1 MLADRFAGQL
11 DKMAAGLVGD
21 GSECF
26 GYDDDI
32 SQDHD
37 WGAAVCIWLSRS
49 DFEAFGEALQSELDA
64 LPKTFRGFPVR
75 TGSTWGGRRTG
86 VFEIG
91 QFYRRFTGLD
101 RLPRASQE
109 WMGIPESNLAAAT
122 NGAVFTDGPGEFT
135 RFREGL
141 LAFYPPDIRLQKIAA
156 RCMKIAQAGQYNYPR
171 CTGRGEFVAARV
183 AEAEFIDAAISMVF
197 LLNHAY
203 KPFYKW
209 MHRAL
214 IGLPILGPEMYT
226 LLSDLACDEAT
237 PGVSAACGDRHREKV
252 QLVEIACA
260 LIIKEL
266 RRQGLSGSTS
276 DFLLDHGPAVQDK
289 IEDPTIRTLGPW
301 LDPSEH

>member
-1 MLADRFAGQL
+1 MLAGKFAHQL
-11 DKMAAGLVGD
+11 DGIAAGLVGD

-37 WGAAVCIWLSRS
+37 WGAAICIWLDR
-49 DFEAFGEALQSELDA
+49 DDYEAYGHALQSEIDA
-64 LPKTFRGFPVR
+64 LPQAFRGFLAR
-75 TGSTWGGRRTG
+75 NKSAWGGGRTG

-101 RLPRASQE
+101 HVPRTLQE
-109 WMGIPESNLAAAT
+109 WLRIPESNLAAAT
-122 NGAVFTDGPGEFT
+122 NGEVFTDGRGEFT

-141 LAFYPPDIRLQKIAA
+141 LAFYPQDIRLQKIAA

-171 CTGRGEFVAARV
+171 CIARGELVAARM
-183 AEAEFIDAAISMVF
+183 AEAEFIDATISMVF
-197 LLNHAY
+197 LLNRAY

-214 IGLPILGPEMYT
+214 SGLPILGPEVHL
-226 LLSDLACDEAT
+226 LLSELACDGAA
-237 PGVSAACGDRHREKV
+237 PGDAAACGDRHRKRV
-252 QLVEIACA
+252 QLVEVACA
-260 LIIKEL
+260 LVIEEL

-276 DFLLDHGPAVQDK
+276 DFLLDHGPVVQDK